1 MSLKQKAIK
10 GVSWNLIDRF
20 GRQGIKFI
28 LNIIL
33 ARLLTPEAFGL
44 VGMITVFFAVAQVFI
59 ESGFG
64 QAYIQKKEATHIDAN
79 TVFFTNLF
87 LSLALYG
94 ILWLSAPLIA
104 RFYEEPKL
112 IDLIHVMG
120 LVIII
125 NAFNVIQV
133 AKLSRAIN
141 FKSMAK
147 VNLVSTIF
155 AGTSGITAAYYGLG
169 VWSLVIQSL
178 TNRSLSTAG
187 LWFLTKWKPSLQISK
202 DSFKEMFSFG
212 SWVLFASI
220 IRKIFDNI
228 YILVIGKVFTTGDL
242 GLYTKS
248 KQFKVLASEQISKAI
263 GLVAFPIFSKL
274 QSNNDTL
281 RKGMKSFLQQSFLF
295 MIPLLTI
302 LIVVAKPFVILLLT
316 EKWAPMIPFLQL
328 FCILGILFPIRFLN
342 VQVLKAKGKSNVV
355 FKLEMIRN
363 VMRVLNIILMYR
375 WGISYIIIGE
385 ITLTF
390 ITIII
395 TTFFIHKLIN
405 YGFSK
410 QLKDTK
416 EIIFGAIISGTI
428 GFFSDLYIINLWH
441 SLIFVSL
448 IILAIYILTQYF
460 LNKFVLIKALEN
472 IKITRKS

>member
-178 TNRSLSTAG
+178 TNRSLST
-187 LWFLTKWKPSLQISK
+187 T
-202 DSFKEMFSFG
+202 D
-212 SWVLFASI
+212 
-220 IRKIFDNI
+220 
-228 YILVIGKVFTTGDL
+228 
-242 GLYTKS
+242 
-248 KQFKVLASEQISKAI
+248 
-263 GLVAFPIFSKL
+263 
-274 QSNNDTL
+274 
-281 RKGMKSFLQQSFLF
+281 
-295 MIPLLTI
+295 
-302 LIVVAKPFVILLLT
+302 
-316 EKWAPMIPFLQL
+316 
-328 FCILGILFPIRFLN
+328 
-342 VQVLKAKGKSNVV
+342 
-355 FKLEMIRN
+355 
-363 VMRVLNIILMYR
+363 
-375 WGISYIIIGE
+375 
-385 ITLTF
+385 
-390 ITIII
+390 
-395 TTFFIHKLIN
+395 
-405 YGFSK
+405 
-410 QLKDTK
+410 
-416 EIIFGAIISGTI
+416 
-428 GFFSDLYIINLWH
+428 
-441 SLIFVSL
+441 
-448 IILAIYILTQYF
+448 
-460 LNKFVLIKALEN
+460 
-472 IKITRKS
+472 RKSVV